1 MPADAAAEPLRFG
14 KYQILERVASG
25 GMAEIFR
32 ARLDGIAG
40 FQRSFA
46 IKRIAPHLSQNHE
59 FVDMLVDE
67 AKVAGLLSHANI
79 VQILDL
85 GSVDQQFYIAME
97 FVNGR
102 DLGQILARCADKG
115 ITLPVPHAVFVL
127 LEMLKGLE
135 YAHQRQVMRGGRPVP
150 LNIVH
155 RDISPGNVLVSFQGE
170 VKLTDFGI
178 AKASVRALET
188 MSGVVKG
195 RFDYMSPEQ
204 ALAQPLDQRAD
215 LFSAGVLLYELLTGR
230 HPFRQAGEIATLEA
244 VRKGGYVPPSE
255 VNPDVPYTL
264 DLVVEHALRVRPEDR
279 VPTATAF
286 KEALDRFFHD
296 SGFIFSASTLAAF
309 LRGLFPEAAPQ
320 DRRPAGEAP
329 TRPLDPDELLLDDD
343 EPSGGSQP
351 RTGGESVGQGATVA
365 RAGPRP
371 GSAGEASQSSPT
383 IREPLPFAAAGPA
396 VSSTAL
402 GMLRGSAAVIEAH
415 GDDRTLI
422 RPARKPPTAV
432 ENPFGDVNTV
442 IRQPDTAGDHATTVQ
457 LALSAN
463 QGEATPLRQTP
474 QRVPPP
480 PVVADLA
487 RRPAGR
493 PTRGAT
499 RVPMEV
505 HAAWMLVAFACT
517 VLAFVVGLLCGSR
530 LANPAPPR
538 PDPTMAPPPEN

>member
-1 MPADAAAEPLRFG
+1 MAADAAAGPLRFG
-14 KYQILERVASG
+14 KYQILERVAAG

-102 DLGQILARCADKG
+102 DLGQVLGRCAEKG

-135 YAHQRQVMRGGRPVP
+135 YAHQRQVMRGGQPVP

-155 RDISPGNVLVSFQGE
+155 RDISPGNVLLSFQGE

-204 ALAQPLDQRAD
+204 ATAQPVDQRAD
-215 LFSAGVLLYELLTGR
+215 LFSAGVLFYELLTGR
-230 HPFRQAGEIATLEA
+230 HPFRKPGEIATLEA
-244 VRKGGYVPPSE
+244 VRKGVYTPPSE
-255 VNPDVPYTL
+255 VNPDVPYAL
-264 DLVVEHALRVRPEDR
+264 DVVVEQALRVRPEDR
-279 VPTATAF
+279 VASATVF

-309 LRGLFPEAAPQ
+309 LRGLFPESAPP
-320 DRRPAGEAP
+320 DRRSAGEAP
-329 TRPLDPDELLLDDD
+329 TRPLEPEDLLLEDD
-343 EPSGGSQP
+343 ESSSPSRP
-351 RTGGESVGQGATVA
+351 APGQGATAA
-365 RAGPRP
+365 RSGPRP
-371 GSAGEASQSSPT
+371 PEPGDSSQPSLTVRQPKDRSD
-383 IREPLPFAAAGPA
+383 LGPGA
-396 VSSTAL
+396 SSTAL
-402 GMLRGSAAVIEAH
+402 GMLRAEGDRAISEAS
-415 GDDRTLI
+415 GDDSTLI
-422 RPARKPPTAV
+422 RAVRKREADPM
-432 ENPFGDVNTV
+432 NPFGEANTV
-442 IRQPDTAGDHATTVQ
+442 IRPPEPAVDPAATIRLAIPGGSADPIAERAEATRRAE
-457 LALSAN
+457 ALS
-463 QGEATPLRQTP
+463 
-474 QRVPPP
+474 
-480 PVVADLA
+480 LA
-487 RRPAGR
+487 RAPAREPARATGPR
-493 PTRGAT
+493 LPRTT

-505 HAAWMLVAFACT
+505 HAAWMLVAFACA
-517 VLAFVVGLLCGSR
+517 VLAFVVGLLFGSR
-530 LANPAPPR
+530 LAAPAPPAA
-538 PDPTMAPPPEN
+538 APAAAPEN

>member
-1 MPADAAAEPLRFG
+1 MGGLGYGICPMAADAAPEPLRFG
-14 KYQILERVASG
+14 KYQILERVAAG

-59 FVDMLVDE
+59 YVDMLVDE

-102 DLGQILARCADKG
+102 DLGQVMQRCRAKG

-135 YAHQRQVMRGGRPVP
+135 YAHQRQVMRGGQAVP

-155 RDISPGNVLVSFQGE
+155 RDISPGNVLVSFGGE

-204 ALAQPLDQRAD
+204 ASALPVDQRAD
-215 LFSAGVLLYELLTGR
+215 LYSAGVLFYELLTGK
-230 HPFRQAGEIATLEA
+230 HPFRQPGEMATLEA
-244 VRKGGYVPPSE
+244 VRRGVYVPPSE
-255 VNPDVPYTL
+255 VNPDVPYAL
-264 DLVVEHALRVRPEDR
+264 DVVVEQALRARAEDR
-279 VPTATAF
+279 VATATIF
-286 KEALDRFFHD
+286 KESLDRFFHD

-320 DRRPAGEAP
+320 ERRPPGEAP
-329 TRPLDPDELLLDDD
+329 TRPLEPEDLFLEDED
-343 EPSGGSQP
+343 PSGAAASGLSQH
-351 RTGGESVGQGATVA
+351 ATTA
-365 RAGPRP
+365 RRGPRP
-371 GSAGEASQSSPT
+371 PDPEDASHPSLTLS
-383 IREPLPFAAAGPA
+383 EPLRGAGAAAGA
-396 VSSTAL
+396 SSTAL
-402 GMLRGSAAVIEAH
+402 GILRGMP
-415 GDDRTLI
+415 GDDSTFI
-422 RPARKPPTAV
+422 RPAHRRPPGP
-432 ENPFGDVNTV
+432 ENPFGDVSTV
-442 IRQPDTAGDHATTVQ
+442 VRPADPLPDSGSEWAATTAR
-457 LALSAN
+457 LAVTAPPLPA
-463 QGEATPLRQTP
+463 ATVR
-474 QRVPPP
+474 
-480 PVVADLA
+480 AS
-487 RRPAGR
+487 
-493 PTRGAT
+493 AT
-499 RVPMEV
+499 RIPMEV
-505 HAAWMLVAFACT
+505 HLAWMLVAFACT
-517 VLAFVVGLLCGSR
+517 VLAFVVGLLVGSR
-530 LANPAPPR
+530 LATPAPAAGV
-538 PDPTMAPPPEN
+538 TAPPSEP